1 MTDDATYRAMK
12 QQRDAALAECERLK
26 ELANKAL
33 DDIDAEAEAFEAM
46 ENAQRNFSGAGPEV
60 RTYGI
65 ALVRASKSSKALRD
79 AARAK
84 P

>member
-1 MTDDATYRAMK
+1 MTDNQTYVNMK
-12 QQRDAALAECERLK
+12 QRALAAEAECERLK

-46 ENAQRNFSGAGPEV
+46 ENAQRNFSDAGPEV